1 MWGTI
6 AGIAAPMIGNWLG
19 SGAGQPQ
26 MSGAA
31 TGAEKEYMRMLQ
43 RRSKEGM
50 FSKSDRAGMLQNQAM
65 STGNQVGMAK
75 QGITNQMTS
84 QGLEGSII
92 GGQAGMGADMARMA
106 QLGQANR
113 GYQAANKKYMLQSQD
128 QLMGTK
134 MDLAQRQRES
144 DFQKKQN
151 KYNMFAGVG
160 GGIEKRAVVMAWGLM
175 VADSRKARRS
185 SKVIGPHPTERAMA
199 VD

>member
-19 SGAGQPQ
+19 SGAGKPT
-26 MSGAA
+26 MSGSA
-31 TGAEKEYMRMLQ
+31 TGAEREYMRMLQ

-50 FSKSDRAGMLQNQAM
+50 YSKADRAGMLQEQAM
-65 STGNQVGMAK
+65 SSGNIAEMAK
-75 QGITNQMTS
+75 QGITNQMTT

-92 GGQAGMGADMARMA
+92 GRQAGMGADMARMA

-113 GYQAANKKYMLQSQD
+113 GYQAANKKYMLQAQD

-134 MDLAQRQRES
+134 MDLAQRQREA

-151 KYNMFAGVG
+151 KYNMFAGIG
-160 GGIEKRAVVMAWGLM
+160 GGIEDIALQYWLDQRPDKETA
-175 VADSRKARRS
+175 
-185 SKVIGPHPTERAMA
+185 
-199 VD
+199 